1 MSRSGFS
8 VSRWICKGYLANP
21 NKSTLQAGDVVKS
34 EGKDND
40 LIERVRANDYFAPIH
55 DQLDGKIPSNLSTIN
70 NMFKIFCVSSTS
82 FQPLWIHPPLL
93 GELLSRLLSFS
104 MQRFNHCWTGR
115 AGFVGY

>member
-55 DQLDGKIPSNLSTIN
+55 DQLDGKILSYLSTIIN
-70 NMFKIFCVSSTS
+70 LFTKCFVVPQLPSSPYGS
-82 FQPLWIHPPLL
+82 IHL
-93 GELLSRLLSFS
+93 
-104 MQRFNHCWTGR
+104 CW
-115 AGFVGY
+115 ASS

>member
-8 VSRWICKGYLANP
+8 VSRWICIGYLANP

-55 DQLDGKIPSNLSTIN
+55 DQLDGKILSNLFTIN
-70 NMFKIFCVSSTS
+70 NIFKNILCFLNSLPALMDPST
-82 FQPLWIHPPLL
+82 FVGRAPEQVVEFLDAEVQPLLD
-93 GELLSRLLSFS
+93 R
-104 MQRFNHCWTGR
+104 
-115 AGFVGY
+115 